1 MFLSYISNREK
12 SSQRLLKNYWYV
24 ISIFYSKWSQ
34 KTKIESKAW
43 KLYNRW
49 HLWYAIGELDLPIF
63 LQRTNFRGFVW
74 FCLSICHSNCV
85 VNRQNLSKSCQ
96 KQNQYYYFWSL
107 EKLHTH
113 WKLQMPS
120 FFLVCRPTWLIV
132 HSLSVLQCIIHK
144 KKT

>member
-24 ISIFYSKWSQ
+24 ISIFYSKRSQ
-34 KTKIESKAW
+34 KQKSILKPETVQSMTSFVRNW
-43 KLYNRW
+43 RTRFTN
-49 HLWYAIGELDLPIF
+49 F